1 MLWWADLGKG
11 PDGPDAVSLSRAGSR
26 NELVCASWSEAL
38 APTGVKLLGDPQAFV
53 RGSVVASIHMVT
65 TLLPGSDPNN
75 PRLEDF
81 PKPELTMEYVDEQP
95 LNDNLPQS

>member
-1 MLWWADLGKG
+1 
-11 PDGPDAVSLSRAGSR
+11 
-26 NELVCASWSEAL
+26 
-38 APTGVKLLGDPQAFV
+38 
-53 RGSVVASIHMVT
+53 MVT